1 MVSVSDISLNAER
14 STTIE
19 TLLESKFQPT
29 RTVVLSFGFDEES
42 SGFHVSHDLIIT
54 IQFCIRA
61 LTKLIIRVLASLVR
75 TLKVSMVKMA
85 LR

>member
-1 MVSVSDISLNAER
+1 MSLNVGH
-14 STTIE
+14 SSTIE

-42 SGFHVSHDLIIT
+42 SGFHVSHDLIIP
-54 IQFCIRA
+54 IQFRIGA
-61 LTKLIIRVLASLVR
+61 LTKLIIRVLASLVH
-75 TLKVSMVKMA
+75 TLKVSMAKMA